1 MILVIDIYR
10 GLYVT
15 FLEDLHFLQNT
26 LTTVLNAVT
35 TVPSAVT
42 SVFCRKEV
50 NLLKMPYMDHPPPK
64 KFLQVILLHIE
75 RLTFSNRVLGFYNC
89 ARHKIEWFES
99 SIIIFSFVFIY
110 LFYKETGLLFPRSAS
125 RRCF

>member
-1 MILVIDIYR
+1 MVLVIDIYR

-50 NLLKMPYMDHPPPK
+50 NLLKMPYMGHPINK

-75 RLTFSNRVLGFYNC
+75 RLTFSNRVLGFYNLQ
-89 ARHKIEWFES
+89 EN
-99 SIIIFSFVFIY
+99 
-110 LFYKETGLLFPRSAS
+110 FYNLQENK
-125 RRCF
+125 

>member
-50 NLLKMPYMDHPPPK
+50 NLLKMPYMDHPK
-64 KFLQVILLHIE
+64 KK
-75 RLTFSNRVLGFYNC
+75 
-89 ARHKIEWFES
+89 KIS
-99 SIIIFSFVFIY
+99 
-110 LFYKETGLLFPRSAS
+110 TGNIATY
-125 RRCF
+125 